1 MLSKQ
6 DMSKRAQMGFFAL
19 EDLVPQDHLLR
30 QMDQF
35 IDFSFIY
42 DLVKDKY
49 DETQGRPSLDPVLLI
64 KLPIIQYFFCIKS
77 MRQTIKEIEVN
88 NAYRWFL
95 GLGLE
100 DAVPHFSTFGKNYT
114 KRFKGTTTFEQI
126 FYEIL
131 AQCMMEG
138 IVDTSEVFIDGTHIK
153 AHANRNKKES
163 VEVMDQAFFYTE
175 KLTKEIEKDRE
186 KRLKKPLKETNAETK
201 IAMKKTSTTD
211 PESGWF
217 HKGEHKEVFAY
228 SAQVACDKNGW
239 ILGYTTHPGNLH
251 DSRTFITLFRKLKGA
266 FTLDKL
272 IMDAGYKTPAIAQL
286 LLEEKLTPV
295 FPYKRPMTK
304 AGYFK
309 KNDYAYDEYYDCYIC
324 PNDKILTYST
334 TNRKGYLEY
343 KSNPEE
349 CKNCPVLSTCTNSK
363 NHTKVI
369 TRHIWAKAIERCE
382 EIRHQ
387 RNFKDLYR
395 KRKETIERIFGTAK
409 EFHGLRYTNQ
419 IGIEKMHMK
428 IGLTFA
434 CLNMKKLVKIKKG
447 RARKE
452 CFSLEKQSY
461 FSLIIENIH
470 IKKTNLIF
478 T

>member
-6 DMSKRAQMGFFAL
+6 DMSKRAQMGFYTL

-30 QMDQF
+30 QIDPF

-49 DETQGRPSLDPVLLI
+49 DEVQGRPSLDPVLLI
-64 KLPIIQYFFCIKS
+64 KLPMIQYLFGIKS

-114 KRFKGTTTFEQI
+114 RRFKGTTLFEQI

-131 AQCMMEG
+131 TQCMSEG
-138 IVDTSEVFIDGTHIK
+138 IVDTSEVFIDGTHIQ

-163 VEVMDQAFFYTE
+163 AEVMDQAFFYTE
-175 KLTKEIEKDRE
+175 KLTKEINKDRE
-186 KRLKKPLKETNAETK
+186 KRLKKPLKEASAENKT
-201 IAMKKTSTTD
+201 AMKKRSTTD

-228 SAQVACDKNGW
+228 SSQVACDKNGW

-251 DSRTFITLFRKLKGA
+251 DSRTFVSLFEKLKRA
-266 FTLDKL
+266 FPLDKL

-286 LLEEKLTPV
+286 LLEQKLTPI

-304 AGYFK
+304 KGYFK
-309 KNDYAYDEYYDCYIC
+309 KYDYVYDEYYDCYIC
-324 PNDKILTYST
+324 PNNKIISYST

-343 KSNPEE
+343 KSNPED
-349 CKNCPVLSTCTNSK
+349 CKTCPLLSTCTNSK
-363 NHTKVI
+363 NHTKII
-369 TRHIWAKAIERCE
+369 TRHVWAKAMEICE
-382 EIRHQ
+382 EIRHKSS
-387 RNFKDLYR
+387 FKDLYK

-409 EFHGLRYTNQ
+409 EFHG
-419 IGIEKMHMK
+419 
-428 IGLTFA
+428 
-434 CLNMKKLVKIKKG
+434 
-447 RARKE
+447 
-452 CFSLEKQSY
+452 
-461 FSLIIENIH
+461 
-470 IKKTNLIF
+470 
-478 T
+478 